1 MSKILT
7 VVSREY
13 LERVRSKSF
22 LIGTILGPALM
33 SMFIVIPLLTAGNGG
48 KDQRTIA
55 VIDQSG
61 DVRGPLAAVL
71 AESGHKNL
79 TLQPVEVGPGGL
91 EAAVAG
97 VKKEILAGNVH
108 SGLVIPADFTRNG
121 KVSFY
126 NKSVSSMVVRDD
138 MLRPALDRV
147 MRERRF
153 AGAAVPDSLF
163 KYLSAR
169 TEWSSVAVTA
179 DGESKQDDAV
189 PFAMAFVLIM
199 IIYMMVLMYGNHT
212 LTAVIEEKSSRM
224 VEILLSSVSP
234 SNLMLGKVLGIGLAG
249 LTQFAIWTLAFFLI
263 SQRGLNIGD
272 TTLDVSFLTPTILVS
287 FVMFFLLGFFLYAT
301 LYAGVGSMCNT
312 IQDSQQFHLPLT
324 MGLVIPMMMLTAVL
338 RDPNS
343 TMATVLSLVPL
354 FSPVLMF
361 MRVCVETPPLWQI
374 LLSWVLMALSIWLS
388 ARAAGKLF
396 RIGILMYGQAPTW
409 ATLGRALRS

>member
-71 AESGHKNL
+71 AEEGHKNL

-91 EAAVAG
+91 DAAVAD
-97 VKKEILAGNVH
+97 VKREILAGNVH
-108 SGLVIPADFTRNG
+108 SGLVVPADFTRTG
-121 KVSFY
+121 KVAFY
-126 NKSVSSMVVRDD
+126 NKSVSSLVVRDD

-163 KYLSAR
+163 EYLSAR
-169 TEWSSVAVTA
+169 TEWNSVAVTA
-179 DGESKQDDAV
+179 DGEAKQDDAV

-234 SNLMLGKVLGIGLAG
+234 GNLMLGKVLGIGLAG

-263 SQRGLNIGD
+263 SQRGLTIGD

-324 MGLVIPMMMLTAVL
+324 MGLIIPMMMLTAVL

-374 LLSWVLMALSIWLS
+374 LLSWVLMALSIWVS